1 MNHTVA
7 QSCLGIALATDLWIL
22 VLEAVVHFLR
32 KLMVNGFV
40 CNSRHFPAV
49 WSLLQKGIEKPLS
62 KNIVHR
68 CKAAGITCSLK
79 LHGFEH
85 QAPGKQ
91 GTKLGTIG
99 RIQTGKPSVYL
110 GSNSSKGCRQL
121 RTQYQRSE

>member
-1 MNHTVA
+1 MNHIPV

-49 WSLLQKGIEKPLS
+49 WSLLKKGIEKPLS

-68 CKAAGITCSLK
+68 CKAAGIRCSLK
-79 LHGFEH
+79 LQGLEH

-91 GTKLGTIG
+91 CTKAVWGQVVESRLE
-99 RIQTGKPSVYL
+99 SH
-110 GSNSSKGCRQL
+110 
-121 RTQYQRSE
+121 QYT